1 MATAMSRSRHE
12 RLRADDESC
21 ATLRPAGHPVEPGR
35 DCRSRFDPGAIAIT
49 LPLKNAAA
57 GAGGTRSRVERAT
70 AAVPM
75 VNPAMM
81 SRMALV
87 MAFAP
92 LLEKRRIAAGGTDQ
106 GC

>member
-1 MATAMSRSRHE
+1 MSRSRHE

-35 DCRSRFDPGAIAIT
+35 GVLQGQRDGNGAGVESTA
-49 LPLKNAAA
+49 AVAA

-70 AAVPM
+70 AAVPI